1 MTKKTCTNYNIW
13 KKKTN
18 YKPADAKYANIYVH
32 KFAGPES
39 KVTTRVSFH
48 GYLYDNGKCL

>member
-1 MTKKTCTNYNIW
+1 MTKKLAQITIYE
-13 KKKTN
+13 KKTN

-32 KFAGPES
+32 MFAGPES

>member
-18 YKPADAKYANIYVH
+18 YKPADAKYANIYLH
-32 KFAGPES
+32 MFAGPES
-39 KVTTRVSFH
+39 KVTTRVGFH